1 MTMKR
6 ADNIWKDV
14 VSMENLQEATNE
26 AERRRRKI
34 KSVIRFEQNRE
45 ELLAMLQDDLRSGNF
60 RTSEYRFFDK
70 QEGPKLR
77 HLAALPFY
85 PDRIAQWAVMLQT
98 QRYFMRTFIDQ
109 TYAAIPGRGH
119 HAAHDKLREY
129 LRDPRARYCLKID
142 CHHYFESIDKDILMQ
157 KVRELFKDRE
167 LLAFWQDVIYSYPK
181 PKGVPLGNLTSQ
193 WLANLYLSDFDH
205 YFKEEMHCAYYLR
218 YMDDIVVL
226 GWSKPFLR
234 RVHDRMEDKLRELGL
249 EINPNWQIFPIE
261 DRGVDFAGYRT
272 FRDYSLLRKRVKR
285 NMKAKMAMLRKL
297 LRDQSHE
304 PTASDLGVWAAYK
317 GILDHC
323 DSFRLARRYIKP
335 VGKILERGLCQ
346 QHSIQASPT
355 R

>member
-1 MTMKR
+1 MKR
-6 ADNIWKDV
+6 ADNIWEKV
-14 VSMENLQEATNE
+14 ITRENLQMAADE
-26 AERRRRKI
+26 AEHRRRKMG
-34 KSVIRFEQNRE
+34 SVIRFEMDRDRNLSE
-45 ELLAMLQDDLRSGNF
+45 LQDMMASGTF

-98 QRYFMRTFIDQ
+98 QDHFRRTFIDQ

-129 LRDPRARYCLKID
+129 LRDPRAKYCLKID
-142 CHHYFESIDKDILMQ
+142 CHHYFESIDHDILMD
-157 KVRELFKDRE
+157 KVRRLFKDRE
-167 LLAFWQDVIYSYPK
+167 LLAFWEDIIYSYPK
-181 PKGVPLGNLTSQ
+181 PKGIPLGNLTSQ

-205 YFKEEMHCAYYLR
+205 YFKERMHCVFYLR

-234 RVHDRMEDKLRELGL
+234 RVRQRMERMLGEIGL
-249 EINPNWQIFPIE
+249 EMNGNWQIFPVD

-285 NMKAKMAMLRKL
+285 NMAVKMSKL
-297 LRDQSHE
+297 AERLDDPE
-304 PTASDLGVWAAYK
+304 YVPTAGDIGLWASYK
-317 GILDHC
+317 GILGHC
-323 DSFRLARRYIKP
+323 DSYRLSCKHIKP
-335 VGKILERGLCQ
+335 VEELLGARTC
-346 QHSIQASPT
+346 P
-355 R
+355 